1 MTPTT
6 ERHSANR
13 WVIVLAASAMLAIA
27 MGQLVNGLSA
37 FFSPLEDEYG
47 WSRGEI
53 ALINTAG
60 LIGLSLGGIVMGVV
74 ADRINIRAVILTGA
88 AATSLS
94 VIAASQA
101 TALWQFYALFFL
113 AGALGGGALFA
124 PLFALV
130 GAWFRTGAG
139 LAIGIAS
146 AGQAIGQGGVPFA
159 NALLIEGL
167 GWRGALFAFGVFSL
181 VTLVP
186 LALLARPP
194 EAAPAPAGPQAP
206 ETPPRLNLSTLV
218 VMLSAAVLFC
228 CSLMSVPLMHLVPL
242 IEGCG
247 IPAPEAGSVVFVM
260 MIAAIAGRVAFG
272 KLADMIGTLP
282 AYFTASAW
290 QTGLVFLFTRI
301 DDLSLLY
308 VFAPIYGFGYA
319 GVMTT
324 VLTTIRTLTPA
335 DRRGGATGIIL
346 AFGWAGHGLG
356 GFLGGFFFDQTG
368 TYDLSFAAAAAA
380 GLVNLAIVAALW
392 RLVAAPSA
400 GAVPTFRR
408 FRPWPFPVS
417 AAAVRARCRARP

>member
-6 ERHSANR
+6 ERNSAYR

-37 FFSPLEDEYG
+37 FFSPLEDEFG

-60 LIGLSLGGIVMGVV
+60 LVGLSLGGIVMGFVS
-74 ADRINIRAVILTGA
+74 DRMNIRAVILTGA

-101 TALWQFYALFFL
+101 TSLWQFYALFFL

-186 LALLARPP
+186 LALLTRTP
-194 EAAPAPAGPQAP
+194 EAAPAPAGQPAGAP
-206 ETPPRLNLSTLV
+206 PPLNLTTVV

-242 IEGCG
+242 IQGCG

-260 MIAAIAGRVAFG
+260 MIAAIAGRVGFG
-272 KLADMIGTLP
+272 KLADMIGAVP
-282 AYFTASAW
+282 AYFAASAW
-290 QTGLVFLFTRI
+290 QTGLVFVFTRI

-308 VFAPIYGFGYA
+308 AFAPIYGFGYA

-324 VLTTIRTLTPA
+324 VLTSIRTLTPA
-335 DRRGGATGIIL
+335 NRRGAATGIIL
-346 AFGWAGHGLG
+346 AFAWAGHGLG

-368 TYDLSFAAAAAA
+368 TYDLTFAAAAAA
-380 GLVNLAIVAALW
+380 GLVNLAIVGSLW
-392 RLVAAPSA
+392 CLVAAPRS
-400 GAVPTFRR
+400 VPW
-408 FRPWPFPVS
+408 WPSPLS